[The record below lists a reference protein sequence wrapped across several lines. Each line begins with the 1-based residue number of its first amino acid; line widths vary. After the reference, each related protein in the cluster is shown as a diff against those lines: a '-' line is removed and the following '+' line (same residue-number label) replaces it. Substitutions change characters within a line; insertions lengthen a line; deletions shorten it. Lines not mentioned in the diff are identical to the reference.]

1 MNDPV
6 VKQYT
11 RWCYPRPV
19 NDLVAHAQRGIRDS
33 NDPSLISRRLW
44 PRGPPRQEF
53 DILVAGC
60 GTYQA
65 AFLAFTNPRSR
76 VLGIDLSS
84 VSLRHHECLREK
96 HKLTNLELTR
106 MDLCD
111 VASLGRSFDYVVAT
125 GVIHHM
131 ADPGRGLSVLRSV
144 LRRDGVV
151 SIMVYGRYARAG
163 VYTLQE
169 LFRRVGL
176 GQDASDLDVV
186 KATLAVLPPWHHVR
200 SYLPRAQDLAYDSGL
215 VDTFLHV
222 RDRAYSVP
230 EVLELVRA
238 AGLAFQGW
246 RDPAAYA
253 LCEALPPEHPLLTK
267 ASRLAPE
274 DQWTVV
280 ELLTQAISTHGFL
293 ACHKDRPLRDYQPDF
308 ASEEAL
314 EYRPERT
321 HCTSIDTHNLLRRLG
336 RSGQL
341 GPEQASWVR
350 RADGRTTIGE
360 LVASAQGDD
369 RERAMRFFAEMWTRG
384 YLLYALETNA

>member
-1 MNDPV
+1 MSDPIV
-6 VKQYT
+6 EQYT

-19 NDLVAHAQRGIRDS
+19 NDLVAHAASGIRDS
-33 NDPSLISRRLW
+33 NDPSLIGRRLW
-44 PRGPPRQEF
+44 PRGAPHPEF
-53 DILVAGC
+53 DVLVAGC

-65 AFLAFTNPRSR
+65 AFLAFMNPQCR
-76 VLGIDLSS
+76 VLGIDVSS
-84 VSLRHHECLREK
+84 LSLRHQECLRQK
-96 HKLTNLELTR
+96 HSLTNLELAR
-106 MDLCD
+106 MDLGD

-125 GVIHHM
+125 GVIHHL
-131 ADPGRGLSVLRSV
+131 ADPAGGLSALRSV
-144 LRRDGVV
+144 LRPQGVISV
-151 SIMVYGRYARAG
+151 MVYGRYNRAG

-176 GQDASDLDVV
+176 GQDASDLEVV

-200 SYLPRAQDLAYDSGL
+200 SYLPRARDLAYDSGL

-230 EVLELVRA
+230 EVLDLVRE

-246 RDPAAYA
+246 RDPAAYT
-253 LCEALPPEHPLLTK
+253 LCETIPRDHPLLTK
-267 ASRLAPE
+267 ASRLPPE
-274 DQWTVV
+274 EQWAVA

-321 HCTSIDTHNLLRRLG
+321 YGSTIDAHDMLRRFG

-341 GPEQASWVR
+341 GPEQASWMR
-350 RADGRTTIGE
+350 RADGKTTIGE
-360 LVASAQGDD
+360 LVASSQGAD
-369 RERAMRFFAEMWTRG
+369 RKSAMGFFAEMWTRG
-384 YLLYALETNA
+384 YLLYAFGPGA